1 MPGNCEGTIQL
12 DAAVFSKVIGDSYF
26 FLPIVCVCVVKPIFS
41 ICRFNFVICVDQR
54 IAEN

>member
-26 FLPIVCVCVVKPIFS
+26 FLPIVYVCVVKPIFS